1 MKYPKLNLKIVKAFS
16 SDIIGFALVEQLLG
30 TFFSVVVVGGAGFG
44 LVSMMKVD
52 AQSGNKTLRRVEL
65 NRAIDYISE
74 DIRVANN
81 ISSVDGSSSLPGS
94 GTGVLFLTIPTDI
107 DGDPSNDPDEIV
119 YFARPSTSTWIG
131 DHTINRADGNY
142 PNPVTLSSG
151 DEHVLV
157 DGLIAPAAA
166 DLPSCS
172 SSTGL
177 QGDHGFY
184 ACISDDNRTVD
195 IYLYGK
201 LDDPNEPYLI
211 VTSKV
216 LARSN

>member
-1 MKYPKLNLKIVKAFS
+1 MKYPKLNFKIVKAFS
-16 SDIIGFALVEQLLG
+16 SDIIGFALVEQLLA
-30 TFFSVVVVGGAGFG
+30 TFFSVIVMGGAGFG

-131 DHTINRADGNY
+131 PNTINRADGNY
-142 PNPVTLSSG
+142 PNPVTVSSS
-151 DEHVLV
+151 DNVLV

-177 QGDHGFY
+177 QGNNGFY
-184 ACISDDNRTVD
+184 ACISDDHRTVD
-195 IYLYGK
+195 LYLYGK
-201 LDDPNEPYLI
+201 LDDPNKPYLL

-216 LARSN
+216 FARSN

>member
-1 MKYPKLNLKIVKAFS
+1 MKYPKLNFKIVKVFS
-16 SDIIGFALVEQLLG
+16 SKTIGFALVEQLLG
-30 TFFSVVVVGGAGFG
+30 TFFSVVVLGGAGFG

-131 DHTINRADGNY
+131 DNTINRAGGNY
-142 PNPVTLSSG
+142 PNPVTLSSS
-151 DEHVLV
+151 DDNVLV

-166 DLPSCS
+166 DLPSCD
-172 SSTGL
+172 TGL
-177 QGDHGFY
+177 QGNNGFY
-184 ACISDDNRTVD
+184 ACISDDNRTVEL
-195 IYLYGK
+195 YLYGK
-201 LDDPNEPYLI
+201 LDDPNEPYFL

-216 LARSN
+216 FARSN